1 MPTSASN
8 PLADA
13 LSEAVE
19 SGSRALNFR
28 RPVLKW
34 TQLGLLGVILVFS
47 VVAIGDGGFRLFLQ
61 RVINGLTNGSIYA
74 LAGLAIVLIFKA
86 TGVVNFAQG
95 SMGMIGAF
103 VVYLLVGGEKHSM
116 PIGLAVLLAVLISA
130 AAAAGIE
137 RVLIRPFDPANHL
150 PIVIVTLALSL
161 ILDGVAAAHFGPD
174 QKAMPSI
181 FPTRAGDFFTI
192 DGARIRY
199 SEAGIWLVLLTVM
212 ALVILLLK
220 KTKIGLAFR
229 SVSSNLESSRLVGI
243 NVGRTL
249 QFGWA
254 LAAAVGTLAAYLY
267 ATTSALEPN
276 LMVQIL
282 IFAFVSATLGGLESI
297 GGVVVGAVLIG
308 LLQSMLG
315 SYVKQIGNELSLS
328 AAFVVM
334 MIVLLVKPTG
344 LFGQKTLDRV

>member
-1 MPTSASN
+1 MPTSVSN
-8 PLADA
+8 PVADVV
-13 LSEAVE
+13 SDAV
-19 SGSRALNFR
+19 SQGSRSLNFP

-34 TQLGLLGVILVFS
+34 TQLAMVAVIVVFS
-47 VVAIGDGGFRLFLQ
+47 VVAINDGGLHLFTQ
-61 RVINGLTNGSIYA
+61 RVVNGLTNGSIYA

-103 VVYLLVGGEKHSM
+103 VVWLLIGGDKHSM
-116 PIGLAVLLAVLISA
+116 PTWIALLLAIA
-130 AAAAGIE
+130 ITAIGAAGIE
-137 RVLIRPFDPANHL
+137 RTLIRPFDPTNHL

-161 ILDGVAAAHFGPD
+161 ILDGLAAAHFGPD

-181 FPTRAGDFFTI
+181 FPTRAGDYFTI
-192 DGARIRY
+192 FRARVRY
-199 SEAGIWLVLLTVM
+199 SEAGIWLVLLAVM
-212 ALVILLLK
+212 VLLMLLLK
-220 KTKIGLAFR
+220 RTKIGLAFR
-229 SVSSNLESSRLVGI
+229 SVSSNVESSRLVGI

-254 LAAAVGTLAAYLY
+254 IAAMVGTLAGYLY
-267 ATTSALEPN
+267 ATTAALSPS

-282 IFAFVSATLGGLESI
+282 IFAFVSATLGGLQSI
-297 GGVVVGAVLIG
+297 GGVIVGAVLIG

-315 SYVKQIGNELSLS
+315 SYIHQIGNELSLS

-334 MIVLLVKPTG
+334 MIVLLVRPTG
-344 LFGQKTLDRV
+344 IFGAKQLDRV

>member
-1 MPTSASN
+1 MPTSVSN
-8 PLADA
+8 PVADVV
-13 LSEAVE
+13 SDAV
-19 SGSRALNFR
+19 SQGSKSLNFP

-34 TQLGLLGVILVFS
+34 TQLAMLALIVVFS
-47 VVAIGDGGFRLFLQ
+47 VVAINDGGTRLFTQ
-61 RVINGLTNGSIYA
+61 RVVNGLTNGSIYA

-103 VVYLLVGGEKHSM
+103 VVWLLIGGDKHSM
-116 PIGLAVLLAVLISA
+116 PTWIALLLAIA
-130 AAAAGIE
+130 ITAIGAAGIE
-137 RVLIRPFDPANHL
+137 RTLIRPFDPTNHL

-161 ILDGVAAAHFGPD
+161 ILDGIAAAHFGPD

-181 FPTRAGDFFTI
+181 FPTRAGDYFTI
-192 DGARIRY
+192 FGARVRY

-212 ALVILLLK
+212 VLLMLLLK
-220 KTKIGLAFR
+220 RTKIGLAFR
-229 SVSSNLESSRLVGI
+229 SVSSNVESSRLVGI

-254 LAAAVGTLAAYLY
+254 IAAMVGTLAAYLY
-267 ATTSALEPN
+267 STTAALSPP

-282 IFAFVSATLGGLESI
+282 IFAFVSATLGGLQSI
-297 GGVVVGAVLIG
+297 GGVIVGAVLIG

-315 SYVKQIGNELSLS
+315 SYVHQIGNELSLS

-334 MIVLLVKPTG
+334 MIVLLVRPTG
-344 LFGQKTLDRV
+344 IFGTKPLDRV